1 MKPGIRLSLGAFW
14 LSGALI
20 TGMSASAMAQQGSL
34 TGTVTDRATGD
45 PLENARIVV
54 VGPNRIEVTGQDG
67 RYNFRGVA
75 AGTHAVRVLRLG
87 YRPATDTVAVATG
100 ATVSLDFALDPSP
113 VQLDEI
119 VTTATGQQS
128 RLEIGNSVAT
138 IAAAQVAEEAP
149 ITEFGNLLSGR
160 ASGVQVLKSSGA
172 TGTGTKIRIRGS
184 NSVSLSNEPLYY
196 IDGVR
201 IDATSDGYAYNIGG
215 QSTSRINDLNP
226 DDIENIEIVKG
237 PSAATLYGIQ
247 AANGVVLITTKKGV
261 AGRAR
266 WNAFVEQGVVTDPN
280 TYRTN
285 YFGRS
290 DNPDFDPATG
300 DASGCT
306 LLLVAQGDCVQSR
319 VDAYNP
325 LNDDSQRPLAP
336 GHRQQYGVNVAGG
349 SEAATYYVSAEYEG
363 EVGVYKLR
371 GFDFDSVSD
380 ATLNNIPEEQ
390 LRPNNLSK
398 LTLRA
403 NGTAKVA
410 SNADLQLS
418 LGYLTSQ
425 LRLPE
430 NDNTLNSVIGSGDGS
445 GYPQDIN
452 RGWYLV
458 PAEIYSER
466 NRQGIG
472 RFTGGLTAN
481 WRPLGWLTTRA
492 TFGYDVTNRQDT
504 QFWPTGEVNPFA
516 YPTQNEG
523 ELNITRAQTSQLSVD
538 LFTAATYNVSSDWS
552 GRTAVGG
559 QFFRNL
565 TTNSFAQGRGLS
577 RGTEAIFGA
586 ATTDASDDYVESR
599 SAGGFVDQQMSFQNR
614 LFLTA
619 GLRLDDNSA
628 FGKNFNTKPLP
639 KLSASWL
646 ARDQEQGHW
655 LNTFRLRAA
664 YGQST
669 QQPGS
674 IDALR
679 FYAQAAVRK
688 EALSA
693 SGVSIANLGN
703 ADLKPELSQEIEAG
717 FDAGL
722 LDNRVTVEATF
733 FYKQTKD
740 ALIEREIVP
749 SLGTTSSQFF
759 NLGQVSNRG
768 IELRVD
774 TRIIDSP
781 DIAWDLTFTG
791 SFTDNNLDELGEGI
805 EPITLGFIQRHVE
818 GYPLGGIWDR
828 PILSF
833 NDANGNNIIEPGE
846 YTVGDTAVFRGPAI
860 PTREFG
866 LRTGLSF
873 FRNLFNLAALFDYR
887 GGHWIENGTDS
898 FRCGGGII
906 YCRELVDP
914 AASLEDQTNAAAYT
928 YGDPN
933 GFTEWGFF
941 EPAWFIKLR
950 ELSLTINAPD
960 RIARMLGVSRASVTL
975 SGRNLW
981 TIDDYSGIDPEVNGF
996 GQGREGGSNFAATD
1010 FFSQPQTRHW
1020 VARLNLGF

>member
-1 MKPGIRLSLGAFW
+1 MRVGIRLGIGASLLF
-14 LSGALI
+14 GALL
-20 TGMSASAMAQQGSL
+20 TGVSRTAHAQQGTI
-34 TGTVTDRATGD
+34 TGTVTDQATGD
-45 PLENARIVV
+45 PLENARVV
-54 VGPNRIEVTGQDG
+54 LVRPNRIEGTGRDG
-67 RYNFRGVA
+67 RYFFRGVEP
-75 AGTHAVRVLRLG
+75 GSYLIRVVRLG
-87 YRPATDTVAVATG
+87 YRPASDTVAVAPG
-100 ATVSLDFALDPSP
+100 EAATMDFALIPSP
-113 VQLDEI
+113 VQLEEI

-128 RLEIGNSVAT
+128 RLEIGNSVST

-149 ITEFGNLLSGR
+149 ITEFTNLLSGR
-160 ASGVQVLKSSGA
+160 AAGVSVLKSSGA

-201 IDATSDGYAYNIGG
+201 MDATPNGYAYDIGG

-247 AANGVVLITTKKGV
+247 AANGVVLITTKRGA

-290 DNPDFDPATG
+290 DDPDWDGYCA
-300 DASGCT
+300 
-306 LLLVAQGDCVQSR
+306 LLNVVQGDCVQTR

-336 GHRQQYGVNVAGG
+336 GHRQQYGLNVAGG

-371 GFDFDSVSD
+371 GFDFDSVRD
-380 ATLNNIPEEQ
+380 ATLNNITDEQ
-390 LRPNNLSK
+390 LRPNDLNK

-425 LRLPE
+425 LRIPE

-452 RGWYLV
+452 RGWYIV
-458 PAEIYSER
+458 PAEIYAER

-504 QFWPTGEVNPFA
+504 QFWPTGEINPFA

-523 ELNITRAQTSQLSVD
+523 ELNITRGQTSQLSVD
-538 LFTAATYNVSSDWS
+538 LFSAASYQVSSAWS

-565 TTNSFAQGRGLS
+565 NTNSFAQGRGLA

-586 ATTDASDDYVESR
+586 ATTDASDDYIESR
-599 SAGGFVDQQMSFQNR
+599 SAGGFVDQQMSYRNR

-628 FGKNFNTKPLP
+628 FGKNFNTRPLP

-646 ARDQEQGHW
+646 ARDQEQGGW

-688 EALSA
+688 DAVSA

-722 LDNRVTVEATF
+722 LANRVTLEATF

-749 SLGTTSSQFF
+749 SLGTTSTQFF
-759 NLGQVSNRG
+759 NLGKVSNKG
-768 IELRVD
+768 IELRLD
-774 TRIIDSP
+774 TRIIDNP
-781 DIAWDLTFTG
+781 NFAWDLTLSG
-791 SFTDNNLDELGEGI
+791 SLTDNNLDDLAPCGG
-805 EPITLGFIQRHVE
+805 LSVGRH
-818 GYPLGGIWDR
+818 L
-828 PILSF
+828 
-833 NDANGNNIIEPGE
+833 
-846 YTVGDTAVFRGPAI
+846 GPADSLLQRCQ
-860 PTREFG
+860 RE
-866 LRTGLSF
+866 
-873 FRNLFNLAALFDYR
+873 
-887 GGHWIENGTDS
+887 
-898 FRCGGGII
+898 
-906 YCRELVDP
+906 
-914 AASLEDQTNAAAYT
+914 
-928 YGDPN
+928 
-933 GFTEWGFF
+933 
-941 EPAWFIKLR
+941 
-950 ELSLTINAPD
+950 
-960 RIARMLGVSRASVTL
+960 
-975 SGRNLW
+975 
-981 TIDDYSGIDPEVNGF
+981 
-996 GQGREGGSNFAATD
+996 
-1010 FFSQPQTRHW
+1010 
-1020 VARLNLGF
+1020 

>member
-1 MKPGIRLSLGAFW
+1 MRVGIRMSMGVSLLLGA
-14 LSGALI
+14 LLAGTSSGLD
-20 TGMSASAMAQQGSL
+20 AQQGSVA
-34 TGTVTDRATGD
+34 GTVTDRSTGD
-45 PLENARIVV
+45 PLENARVILA
-54 VGPNRIEVTGQDG
+54 GPNRVETTGQDG
-67 RYNFRGVA
+67 QYTFRGVA
-75 AGTHAVRVLRLG
+75 PGRYLIRVLRLG
-87 YRPATDTVAVATG
+87 YQPASDTAQVSADERVAVN
-100 ATVSLDFALDPSP
+100 FALNPSP
-113 VQLDEI
+113 VQLDEL

-138 IAAAQVAEEAP
+138 IAASQVAEEAP
-149 ITEFGNLLSGR
+149 IMEFSNLLSGR
-160 ASGVQVLKSSGA
+160 AAGVQVLKSSGA

-196 IDGVR
+196 VDGVR
-201 IDATSDGYAYNIGG
+201 IDAEPNGYAYNIGG

-261 AGRAR
+261 PGKPR
-266 WNAFVEQGVVTDPN
+266 WNAFVEQGAVNDKN

-290 DNPDFDPATG
+290 DDPDFDPATG
-300 DASGCT
+300 DPSGCT
-306 LLLVAQGDCVQSR
+306 ALAQAEGSCLQSR
-319 VDAYNP
+319 IDTYNP
-325 LNDDSQRPLAP
+325 LNDESQRPLSP
-336 GHRQQYGVNVAGG
+336 GHRQQYGLNVAGG
-349 SEAATYYVSAEYEG
+349 TDAATYYVSAEYEG
-363 EVGVYKLR
+363 EVGVYKMR
-371 GFDFDSVSD
+371 GFDLDSVNQV
-380 ATLNNIPEEQ
+380 TNNDIPKEQ
-390 LRPNNLSK
+390 VRPNELDKLS
-398 LTLRA
+398 LRA
-403 NGTAKVA
+403 NATAKVA

-425 LRLPE
+425 LHLLE

-458 PAEIYSER
+458 PAEIFAER
-466 NRQGIG
+466 NRQGVG

-481 WRPLGWLTTRA
+481 WRPLSWLSTRG

-516 YPTQNEG
+516 YPTEYEG
-523 ELNITRAQTSQLSVD
+523 QLNITRGQASQLSVD
-538 LFTAATYNVSSDWS
+538 LFTAASYRVSSAWS

-565 TTNSFAQGRGLS
+565 NTSNFSQGQGLA
-577 RGTEAIFGA
+577 RGTESIFGA

-599 SAGGFVDQQMSFQNR
+599 SAGGFVDQQMSFRNR

-628 FGKNFNTKPLP
+628 FGKNFNTRPLP
-639 KLSASWL
+639 KLSASWV
-646 ARDQEQGHW
+646 ARDEQAQGW
-655 LNTFRLRAA
+655 LNTLRLRAA

-669 QQPGS
+669 QQPGT

-679 FYAQAAVRK
+679 FYGQAAVRK
-688 EALSA
+688 DALSG
-693 SGVSIANLGN
+693 SGVTIANLGN

-722 LDNRVTVEATF
+722 FSNRITLEATY
-733 FYKQTKD
+733 FYKQTTD
-740 ALIEREIVP
+740 ALIKREIVP
-749 SLGTTSSQFF
+749 SLGTTSTQFF
-759 NLGQVSNRG
+759 NLGQVSNQG
-768 IELRVD
+768 FELRLD
-774 TRIIDSP
+774 TRIIDKP
-781 DIAWDLTFTG
+781 DFAWDLTFSG
-791 SFTDNNLDELGEGI
+791 SLYKNNLDELGEGVA
-805 EPITLGFIQRHVE
+805 PITLGFIQRHVE

-833 NDANGNNIIEPGE
+833 GDANDNGVIEPGE
-846 YTVGDTAVFRGPAI
+846 YVVGDEPVYRGSAI

-866 LRTGLSF
+866 LRTNLSF
-873 FRNLFNLAALFDYR
+873 FGNLLSVGALMDYR

-898 FRCGGGII
+898 FRCGGGVI
-906 YCRELVDP
+906 YCRALVDP
-914 AASLEDQTNAAAYT
+914 TAPLEDQTAAAAYT

-950 ELSLTINAPD
+950 ELSLTFNAPD
-960 RIARMLGVSRASVTL
+960 NIARMLRASRVSLTL
-975 SGRNLW
+975 SGRNLF

-996 GQGREGGSNFAATD
+996 GQGREGFSNFAATD
-1010 FFSQPQTRHW
+1010 FFSQPQVRYW
-1020 VARLNLGF
+1020 VARVNLGF